1 MVDSSEPG
9 QRAPRERWRAGLG
22 GGQRPIRGRS
32 YPWLALPR
40 AAAAAGAVRFCSSC
54 WVLGLA
60 GGGGEQLVLEQRD
73 AAQHLVEA
81 PAVVPADPAERVV
94 LRMLVGGEAA
104 PLDELA
110 VKAGPERLSDRVVVG
125 VARAADRGSAELIQ
139 PVGVGE

>member
-1 MVDSSEPG
+1 
-9 QRAPRERWRAGLG
+9 
-22 GGQRPIRGRS
+22 
-32 YPWLALPR
+32 
-40 AAAAAGAVRFCSSC
+40 
-54 WVLGLA
+54 LA